1 MLAALLASPIDGL
14 LFPAP
19 APSYDDTAFP
29 WGAAD
34 CLWLRDEAA
43 GTRFP
48 VVVLQPEVSEL
59 RLFAL
64 ALTALS
70 QDGTPPVRVI
80 LYCHGN
86 ACDIGEV
93 HSTLR
98 QCVVRPPFIERSG
111 THASTLLQ

>member
-48 VVVLQPEVSEL
+48 VVVLQPEVS
-59 RLFAL
+59 
-64 ALTALS
+64 
-70 QDGTPPVRVI
+70 
-80 LYCHGN
+80 
-86 ACDIGEV
+86 
-93 HSTLR
+93 
-98 QCVVRPPFIERSG
+98 
-111 THASTLLQ
+111 